1 MKNLI
6 FIMFVLSTILISC
19 KGKQIGCMCEDGWI
33 SYSKGGPGTCSHHGG
48 IDYELYESDLE
59 KINK

>member
-6 FIMFVLSTILISC
+6 PFIFLVVMMFYSC
-19 KGKQIGCMCEDGWI
+19 KGKQVGCMCEDGWI

-59 KINK
+59 EINK